1 MAGRKQLMDLH
12 DVVLEEIL
20 SYLDGNSLLNAT
32 ETCYR
37 INNIVSS
44 TDKLMKKIKLVI
56 KFRDE
61 FRVRYSTKHY
71 LWRLRSLLGSQRK
84 YQTLTVSHLTKDMF
98 INRKMKTLLMKIFT
112 KFGANISKLNVWFTE
127 LSSCADFIE
136 IMNNFENVKFC
147 ELQMIQISP
156 TSVLPADAQLS
167 MPHLKELFISC
178 CHSFCAE
185 SFYSC
190 DNLKKLVLFF
200 DYYNRSYFEIE
211 TFEAFLWKQKSLKV
225 LDVGLGASI
234 VHRMLRTDR
243 TDEIKFSLDSLKLQ
257 DVYFAD
263 KEIALKFFQTQKQLK
278 KFDFYL
284 KNEKDRKLD
293 SMQFYEG
300 ILKHV
305 FQSPVLETVD
315 IVAVTYQFLSMDFL
329 NGIVNNN
336 VRKLDFRDFSG
347 VSYFKKNC
355 EFFQKMT
362 KIFPNINDVFY
373 EGFGGNEIFAGI
385 ASLKNLDTLTIAH
398 QHNKCLLE
406 NIYVSSGKL
415 TNFEY
420 HCCSTEIANED
431 MMVGD
436 FLMLHKTL
444 KNLKVST
451 VMTSVLAGA
460 IVEFIPNIESLNI
473 RCNDMNE
480 FYNFGPTYLTQL
492 HKLHSLTLTL
502 PEQRNERQQALP
514 KIPKCCNR
522 PGLEIKFE

>member
-1 MAGRKQLMDLH
+1 MAGGKQLMDLH

-20 SYLDGNSLLNAT
+20 SYLDGQSLLNAT

-37 INNIVSS
+37 INSIVSS

-56 KFRDE
+56 KFREE
-61 FRVRYSTKHY
+61 FRVRYSIKHY

-84 YQTLTVSHLTKDMF
+84 YQSLTISHVTKDMF
-98 INRKMKTLLMKIFT
+98 NNRKMKTLLLKIFT
-112 KFGANISKLNVWFTE
+112 KFGANISKLNVWFVE
-127 LSSCADFIE
+127 LSLCSDFTE
-136 IMNNFENVKFC
+136 IMKNFDNVKFC
-147 ELQMIQISP
+147 ELQMVQISP
-156 TSVLPADAQLS
+156 TSVLPADVQLP

-178 CHSFCAE
+178 CNSFCAE
-185 SFYSC
+185 TFYSC

-211 TFEAFLWKQKSLKV
+211 TFEDFLLKQQSLKV

-234 VHRMLRTDR
+234 VQRMFKTDR
-243 TDEIKFSLDSLKLQ
+243 MNEIKFSLDSLKLQ

-263 KEIALKFFQTQKQLK
+263 KEIAVKFFQTQKQLK

-293 SMQFYEG
+293 TMQFYEG

-305 FQSPVLETVD
+305 FQSPVLESVD

-329 NGIVNNN
+329 NGITNKN

-362 KIFPNINDVFY
+362 KIFPNISDVFY

-460 IVEFIPNIESLNI
+460 ILEFIPNIESLNV
-473 RCNDMNE
+473 RCNDLNE
-480 FYNFGPTYLTQL
+480 LYNFGPNYLTKL
-492 HKLHSLTLTL
+492 EKLHSLTLTL
-502 PEQRNERQQALP
+502 PEQRNERQQVLP